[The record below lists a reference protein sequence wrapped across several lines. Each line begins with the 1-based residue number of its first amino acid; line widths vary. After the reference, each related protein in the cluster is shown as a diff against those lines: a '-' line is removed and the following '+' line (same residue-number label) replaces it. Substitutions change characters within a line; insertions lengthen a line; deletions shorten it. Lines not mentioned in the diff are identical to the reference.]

1 MSFPLLNT
9 HRYFEAVFLFHK
21 HTFTLSCFSSC
32 TIVATYNA
40 WLASVKCVYRSDDSH
55 FHDLYTHTPKV
66 TQIYILSVWLTLSR
80 SLRRAILLLTSSCA
94 RSSFSCSKRMF
105 ASCKRRFSR
114 WMRKRKWK
122 RRREQERQIVY
133 REKGR
138 LRQRRKW
145 QNKRKRRPQKRREYD
160 RREVK
165 KPWKR
170 KESDETE
177 QRKGSQSWRVANASL
192 PGSVVSRVMQQYT
205 ERKRV

>member
-1 MSFPLLNT
+1 MRLCFCFTNTRSHSPVSVLAQLLP
-9 HRYFEAVFLFHK
+9 H
-21 HTFTLSCFSSC
+21 
-32 TIVATYNA
+32 IM
-40 WLASVKCVYRSDDSH
+40 
-55 FHDLYTHTPKV
+55 HDLRLLSVFTEVTTHIFMIFTRTHPKLHK
-66 TQIYILSVWLTLSR
+66 YILSVWLTLSR